1 MSLKKPSVSN
11 PESKI
16 TRCKTCRQDIATEK
30 MFLHEGFCQRN
41 NVFCEH
47 CEKVFLKNDYDEHLK
62 DLRNSINSSKSTAI
76 DENEPI
82 PVVNVI
88 PVIKQSIT
96 TTINPNTIYE
106 YVEMPFTEEYK
117 VGGSTI
123 EIKGTKIIINL
134 TLDIPKVETALNED
148 VVLGVDLGQAVPAM
162 CALNNDYYKR
172 LAIGSADEFL
182 RIRTQIQNERRRLQ
196 HALKDSRG
204 GHGRQKK
211 LRALDRLKEREKNFV
226 QTYSHMV
233 SRRVVDFAIKNGAKY
248 INIEDLSGF
257 GRDKYG
263 HVKDDEH
270 SKMILRN
277 WSYYDLQEKIKYKA
291 AIHGIEV
298 RKIDPKYTSQT
309 CSVCGER
316 GLRQTQKEFICI
328 NPECARHK
336 IYNNQKYINADFN
349 AARNIAMS
357 QNFIEEDE
365 GSKKKNGQ
373 KKENSSNN

>member
-117 VGGSTI
+117 VNNPIVISESGSIISSQNKNEFILPSLGINAMHDDFGINYDKYFLNLADAKFNYNYSNKNEVFNNLNNFYQKPTNQKKNYGSKTYRPRKEPNYNSSMI
-123 EIKGTKIIINL
+123 NKESKTSEKAKNLFPKDSTRKVSSMPIKTKIKNL
-134 TLDIPKVETALNED
+134 K
-148 VVLGVDLGQAVPAM
+148 
-162 CALNNDYYKR
+162 
-172 LAIGSADEFL
+172 
-182 RIRTQIQNERRRLQ
+182 
-196 HALKDSRG
+196 
-204 GHGRQKK
+204 
-211 LRALDRLKEREKNFV
+211 KNF
-226 QTYSHMV
+226 
-233 SRRVVDFAIKNGAKY
+233 N
-248 INIEDLSGF
+248 
-257 GRDKYG
+257 
-263 HVKDDEH
+263 
-270 SKMILRN
+270 
-277 WSYYDLQEKIKYKA
+277 
-291 AIHGIEV
+291 
-298 RKIDPKYTSQT
+298 
-309 CSVCGER
+309 
-316 GLRQTQKEFICI
+316 
-328 NPECARHK
+328 
-336 IYNNQKYINADFN
+336 
-349 AARNIAMS
+349 
-357 QNFIEEDE
+357 
-365 GSKKKNGQ
+365 
-373 KKENSSNN
+373 